1 MKTKV
6 NYLRKYNDTNTYSQT
21 INVIC
26 SEKEFIS
33 MKEVV
38 KQYINSGYTYSC
50 CAKPITV
57 GTNYLTYNMI
67 HKLSFNFWENNKR
80 VKTDR
85 NTILNIKI
93 Q

>member
-1 MKTKV
+1 MIQIHIV
-6 NYLRKYNDTNTYSQT
+6 
-21 INVIC
+21 
-26 SEKEFIS
+26 
-33 MKEVV
+33 
-38 KQYINSGYTYSC
+38 C

-57 GTNYLTYNMI
+57 GTNYLTYNML
-67 HKLSFNFWENNKR
+67 HKLAFNFWENNKR

>member
-6 NYLRKYNDTNTYSQT
+6 NYLRKYNDTNTYSQN

-38 KQYINSGYTYSC
+38 KQYINRGHTYSC

-57 GTNYLTYNMI
+57 GTNYLTYNML
-67 HKLSFNFWENNKR
+67 HKSAFNFWGNNKR